1 MGLFTCSFSKCGILG
16 RESREDIGK
25 MSNEDVEVDAAS
37 GQVKTRERVL
47 PSSSSSSPRTVVRLV
62 GEGKLQKG
70 RMSISGD
77 SASKRKRSMT
87 TNRLNRTSEFHNRG
101 RIMVYSTLG
110 AFLLE

>member
-1 MGLFTCSFSKCGILG
+1 
-16 RESREDIGK
+16 
-25 MSNEDVEVDAAS
+25 MSNDDVEVDAAS

-77 SASKRKRSMT
+77 SASKKRKVNDNKSVK
-87 TNRLNRTSEFHNRG
+87 SD
-101 RIMVYSTLG
+101 I
-110 AFLLE
+110 

>member
-1 MGLFTCSFSKCGILG
+1 
-16 RESREDIGK
+16 

-47 PSSSSSSPRTVVRLV
+47 PSSSSSSPSTVVRLV

-110 AFLLE
+110 DFLLG